1 MDGDDET
8 SMSTFTAPNEVELP
22 VLKPL
27 KTIWDCEFMN
37 KNTFFTTW
45 TCGHC
50 DTTFK
55 QINATK
61 ALAHVLSI
69 PDSHVSSCLGG
80 IARKYSIRYTNLYSK
95 LSATAAGKKRGKIKI
110 TKNLEERQVD
120 VAALLK
126 ASKASS
132 SKNRNQS
139 VVVLYKQL

>member
-1 MDGDDET
+1 MEGDDET
-8 SMSTFTAPNEVELP
+8 SMSTITAPNEDELP

-27 KTIWDCEFMN
+27 KTIWDCEFM
-37 KNTFFTTW
+37 KKDTFFTTW

-69 PDSHVSSCLGG
+69 PDSHVSSCSGG
-80 IARKYSIRYTNLYSK
+80 IARKYSIQYTNLYNK
-95 LSATAAGKKRGKIKI
+95 LLSISAGKKRGKSKI

-120 VAALLK
+120 VAVLLA

-132 SKNRNQS
+132 LKKQKQS
-139 VVVLYKQL
+139 VVVLYKNL

>member
-8 SMSTFTAPNEVELP
+8 SMSTITAPNEEELP

-69 PDSHVSSCLGG
+69 PDSHVSVCMRVCMH
-80 IARKYSIRYTNLYSK
+80 IYSMIF
-95 LSATAAGKKRGKIKI
+95 KR
-110 TKNLEERQVD
+110 EYD
-120 VAALLK
+120 V
-126 ASKASS
+126 
-132 SKNRNQS
+132 
-139 VVVLYKQL
+139 